1 MAETKLADVIVPE
14 VFNQY
19 VVNESVTKSAFFQSG
34 IAAML
39 PEVGANFPTGGKTVN
54 MPFWNDLDGASVVID
69 DTTDLTIT
77 NVTTG
82 QDEAVV
88 VHRGKV
94 FGATDLSGELAG
106 DDPMRVIGDR
116 FAAYWTREMQTALIN
131 TLAGA
136 MGTTVSGYSMAANTL
151 NISALSPAA
160 SQLFSPEAFLDA
172 CQLLGDS
179 QDALAGCAVHSATY
193 NQMLKDD
200 LIDFIQPSDG
210 PDQIPT
216 YIGKRV
222 IVDDNMPKTSAGVY
236 TTFIFGPGAIGY
248 AEGNV
253 KNGSEVGREPLQS
266 GGTDYL
272 VNRRRFVMHPRGI
285 RWAGNVSPS
294 PTNAQLATTTN
305 WNRVYDQKK
314 IRIVRLIH
322 KVG

>member
-19 VVNESVTKSAFFQSG
+19 VINESVSKSAFFQSG
-34 IAAML
+34 IAAAL

-54 MPFWNDLDGASVVID
+54 MPFWNDLSGDSVVID
-69 DTTDLTIT
+69 DTTNLTISNIT
-77 NVTTG
+77 SG

-94 FGATDLSGELAG
+94 FGATDLSAELAG

-116 FAAYWTREMQTALIN
+116 FAAYWQREMQTALIN

-151 NISALSPAA
+151 NISAISGAA
-160 SQLFSPEAFLDA
+160 GVFDADSFLDA
-172 CQLLGDS
+172 CQKLGDA

-193 NQMLKDD
+193 NLMLKAD
-200 LIDFIQPSDG
+200 LIDFIKPSDAA
-210 PDQIPT
+210 DAVPT

-222 IVDDNMPKTSAGVY
+222 IVDDNMPVSGAAY
-236 TTFIFGPGAIGY
+236 TTYIFGPGAIGY

-253 KNGSEVGREPLQS
+253 KNGAEVGREPLQS
-266 GGTDYL
+266 GGTDYI

-314 IRIVRLIH
+314 IRIVRFIH
-322 KVG
+322 KVA

>member
-14 VFNQY
+14 IFNQY

-34 IAAML
+34 IAQVM

-54 MPFWNDLDGASVVID
+54 MPFWNDLTGDSVVID
-69 DTTDLTIT
+69 DTTNLTIT
-77 NVTTG
+77 SITTG

-116 FAAYWTREMQTALIN
+116 FAAYWQREMQTALIN
-131 TLAGA
+131 TLAGC

-151 NISALSPAA
+151 DISAISGAA
-160 SQLFSPEAFLDA
+160 GVFDADSFLDA
-172 CQLLGDS
+172 CQKLGDA
-179 QDALAGCAVHSATY
+179 QDSLAGCAVHSATY
-193 NQMLKDD
+193 NLMLKAD
-200 LIDFIQPSDG
+200 LIDFVKPSDG
-210 PDQIPT
+210 SDSIAT
-216 YIGKRV
+216 YLGKRV
-222 IVDDNMPKTSAGVY
+222 IVDDNMPVSSTTYTSLL
-236 TTFIFGPGAIGY
+236 FGPGAIGY

-253 KNGSEVGREPLQS
+253 KNGTEVGREPLQS

-305 WNRVYDQKK
+305 WNRVYDQKS
-314 IRIVRLIH
+314 IRIVRFKH
-322 KVG
+322 KIA

>member
-14 VFNQY
+14 IFNQY
-19 VVNESVTKSAFFQSG
+19 VINESVTKSAFFASG
-34 IAAML
+34 IAAVL
-39 PEVGANFPTGGKTVN
+39 PEVGANFPAGGKTVN
-54 MPFWNDLDGASVVID
+54 MPYWNDLSGDSVIID
-69 DTTDLTIT
+69 DTTNLTIS
-77 NVTTG
+77 NITTG

-94 FGATDLSGELAG
+94 FGATDLSAELAG

-116 FAAYWTREMQTALIN
+116 FAAYWQREMQTALIN

-136 MGTTVSGYSMAANTL
+136 MATTVSGYSMAANTH
-151 NISALSPAA
+151 NISALSGAA
-160 SQLFSPEAFLDA
+160 GVFDADSFLDA
-172 CQLLGDS
+172 CQKLGDA
-179 QDALAGCAVHSATY
+179 QDSLAGCAVHSATY
-193 NQMLKDD
+193 NLMLKSD
-200 LIDFIQPSDG
+200 LIDFIKPSDAS
-210 PDQIPT
+210 DAVPT

-222 IVDDNMPKTSAGVY
+222 IVDDSMPVSGANYTSY
-236 TTFIFGPGAIGY
+236 IFGPGAIGY

-266 GGTDYL
+266 GGTDYI

-314 IRIVRLIH
+314 IRIVRFVH
-322 KVG
+322 KIA

>member
-14 VFNQY
+14 IFNQY
-19 VVNESVTKSAFFQSG
+19 VINESVTKSAFFASG
-34 IAAML
+34 IAAVM
-39 PEVGANFPTGGKTVN
+39 PEVGANFPAGGKTVN
-54 MPFWNDLDGASVVID
+54 MPYWNDLSGASVIID
-69 DTTDLTIT
+69 DTTNLSIE
-77 NVTTG
+77 NITTG

-94 FGATDLSGELAG
+94 FGATDLSAELAG

-116 FAAYWTREMQTALIN
+116 FAAYWQREMQTALIN
-131 TLAGA
+131 TLAGSMA
-136 MGTTVSGYSMAANTL
+136 TTVSGYSMAANTL
-151 NISALSPAA
+151 NISAISGAA
-160 SQLFSPEAFLDA
+160 GVFDADSFLDA
-172 CQLLGDS
+172 CQKLGDA
-179 QDALAGCAVHSATY
+179 QDMLAGCAVHSATY
-193 NQMLKDD
+193 NLMLKSD
-200 LIDFIQPSDG
+200 LIDFIKPSDAA
-210 PDQIPT
+210 DAVPT

-222 IVDDNMPKTSAGVY
+222 IVDDSMPVSGSAY
-236 TTFIFGPGAIGY
+236 TTYIFGPGAIGY

-285 RWAGNVSPS
+285 RWAGNISPS

-314 IRIVRLIH
+314 IKIVRFVH
-322 KVG
+322 KIA

>member
-14 VFNQY
+14 IFNQY

-34 IAAML
+34 IAQVM

-54 MPFWNDLDGASVVID
+54 MPFWNDLTGDSVVID
-69 DTTDLTIT
+69 DTTNLTIT
-77 NVTTG
+77 NITTG

-116 FAAYWTREMQTALIN
+116 FAAYWQREMQTALIN
-131 TLAGA
+131 TLAGC

-151 NISALSPAA
+151 DISAISGAA
-160 SQLFSPEAFLDA
+160 GVFDADSFLDA
-172 CQLLGDS
+172 CQKLGDA
-179 QDALAGCAVHSATY
+179 QDSLAGCAVHSATY
-193 NQMLKDD
+193 NLMLKAD
-200 LIDFIQPSDG
+200 LIDFVKPSDG
-210 PDQIPT
+210 SDSIAT
-216 YIGKRV
+216 YLGKRV
-222 IVDDNMPKTSAGVY
+222 IVDDNMPVSSTTYTS
-236 TTFIFGPGAIGY
+236 FLFGPGAIGY

-253 KNGSEVGREPLQS
+253 KNGTEVGREPLQS

-305 WNRVYDQKK
+305 WNRVYDQKS
-314 IRIVRLIH
+314 IRIVRFKH
-322 KVG
+322 KIA